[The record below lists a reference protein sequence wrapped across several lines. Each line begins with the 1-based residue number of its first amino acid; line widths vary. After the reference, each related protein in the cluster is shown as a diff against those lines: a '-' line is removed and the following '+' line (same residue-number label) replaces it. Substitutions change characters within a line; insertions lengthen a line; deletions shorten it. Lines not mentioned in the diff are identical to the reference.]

1 MRKTV
6 VIGVT
11 FGIILLTGTLM
22 FAQSKTKINDKSA
35 ASKLLGR
42 HLFSLQWISWDYF
55 GRATV
60 TNKSGVYYL
69 KGEQKGHDNTDFVR
83 VEGVIT
89 RIDAK
94 EFWLDGKVTTQVSH
108 INDGKPCVRDGEDI
122 VFRITGKRKYWRM
135 TEIDNPCE
143 AVADYV
149 DIYFR

>member
-1 MRKTV
+1 MLKR
-6 VIGVT
+6 IAL
-11 FGIILLTGTLM
+11 IIACVLLLCTLAS
-22 FAQSKTKINDKSA
+22 AQTKTKINDKAA

-42 HLFSLQWISWDYF
+42 HLLSLQWISWDHF

-60 TNKSGVYYL
+60 TNKRGVYYL
-69 KGEQKGHDNTDFVR
+69 KGEQKGRGNADFVR

-108 INDGKPCVRDGEDI
+108 INGGKPCVRDGEDI

>member
-1 MRKTV
+1 MLRRLV
-6 VIGVT
+6 FVFACG
-11 FGIILLTGTLM
+11 LLLFTASV
-22 FAQSKTKINDKSA
+22 AQERTKINDKA
-35 ASKLLGR
+35 AAEKLLGR
-42 HLFSLQWISWDYF
+42 HLMSLQWISWDYF
-55 GRATV
+55 GTATV
-60 TNKSGVYYL
+60 TNKRGVYYL
-69 KGEQKGHDNTDFVR
+69 KGEQKGRGNSDFVT

-94 EFWLDGKVTTQVSH
+94 EFWLDGKVTTQVSN
-108 INDGKPCVRDGEDI
+108 INNGKPCVRDGQDI